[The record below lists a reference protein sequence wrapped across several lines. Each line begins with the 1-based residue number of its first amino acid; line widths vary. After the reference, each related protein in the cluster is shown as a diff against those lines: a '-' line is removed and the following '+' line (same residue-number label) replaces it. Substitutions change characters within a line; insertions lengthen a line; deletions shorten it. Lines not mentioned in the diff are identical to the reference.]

1 MRKTINNHWQF
12 FWLAIG
18 MSILLS
24 SSAIKPQTGD
34 RILPWMAQTK
44 SQISP
49 QAWQKMT
56 VDVRMLIGAPTDF
69 LNLKANVMEVSQ
81 IETAEP
87 EVGVLVKST
96 GHREELEALGAK
108 VGSQIGDIFTIRIP
122 IAKLP
127 ELANNPSVMSIAPSL
142 KRRATLDASVVENKA
157 KQVHQ
162 GQYTTTPPTYSGY
175 TGKGVIVAD
184 ISTGIDWR
192 HSDFINDSNNTSR
205 ILSIWDQTLIPQ
217 SGEKG
222 PAGFSYGV
230 EYTQADINNELDG
243 TPTGYVRSKDL
254 DGHGTHVM
262 GIIAGDGS
270 ATGGGLPG
278 YTYVG
283 MAPQADIIV
292 IKSLLYDSQILDAV
306 SYAMNKADQFG
317 KPVAF
322 NMSFGGHFG
331 AHDGT
336 SLLEQGIDLAVN
348 RGKIVIAVSAGNEGT
363 DAAHGAYIHAEGTVA
378 TGSTNTTTFVI
389 PSYTPNSSAGNDF
402 LEFNLWYQGNDNINV
417 KVTTPNGYT
426 WNASTGYDNNAG
438 ATATSD
444 GAIYID
450 NASTGRDFN
459 NNDRMCYILIW
470 DYYSSQPP
478 RAGTWTIT
486 VTGNNITEG
495 GHYDAWLDFSQLG
508 TNQAYFSASSG
519 SNKELIGIPGTAD
532 KVITVAAHST
542 KTSWVDYSGA
552 TRTVS
557 GAALNDLAYF
567 SSPGP
572 TRDDPGHIVGRQKPD
587 ISASGF
593 GVVAARSADASW
605 STSSMNRNKDGVH
618 LMIWGTSMSAP
629 HIVGAAALMLEK
641 NPTLTAQEIKSLLT
655 ANAHADAYTG
665 SVPNLRW
672 GYGKLDIAAVM
683 QQVTPRQQAVDLFP
697 SFQADDGLSGTTVS
711 FKARVQNSG
720 ATNDSYNLT
729 VSSHSWPTTIW
740 NAAGT
745 SQISSTGVIN
755 ARSQLEILIKVQIP
769 AGTQPSRW
777 DTAVIRA
784 TSASNAAI
792 ADQIS
797 VVTRTPASLPWSD
810 NFPSTKLD
818 TIKWNF
824 NGGPAELNSLGTNEP
839 SSPYSLNLNG
849 NERGGDEVQSQ
860 AIDLSGKAYVMLSFY
875 YQRTGGGNAPES
887 GDDLWVDYYDNSGN
901 WVNLKQYLGSGSSM
915 SSYMQEQILLPATA
929 MHARFK
935 IRFRNV
941 GTPGPN
947 DDWFIDNVAIA
958 EMLPATIP
966 WTDNFPTT
974 TLDANKWPVNI
985 GPAVVNSNGLNEPSA
1000 PYSLDLNG
1008 TDEVQSQPIDLA
1020 GKNNVALLYY
1030 YQKKGGGDSPESGND
1045 LYIDYYNSSGNWVNL
1060 KQHLGS
1066 SPDMTAYQL
1075 EYVPLPTAAYY
1086 NGFRIRFR
1094 TTGDANSDD
1103 WFVDDVKIQ
1112 ILLPPNITWT
1122 PQSISV
1128 ALSPTA
1134 TTSRFLTIGNTG
1146 QGDLFFDL
1154 FVAIP
1159 MGAKANL
1166 LNFEPATRDYPDN
1179 YFSCNFLKDESD
1191 FRHGAPVL
1199 LRRGGPDSY
1208 GHFWRDSDEPGGP
1221 SFNWVEISTS
1231 GTPITGLGD
1240 DTNVGPFDIGFS
1252 FPFFGNNFSSF
1263 RFCTNGFIS
1272 FSSTSTSY
1280 QNNPIPNNS
1289 VYNLVAPFWDD
1300 LDFRTSGSAFYKF
1313 DGEKLIVE
1321 YKDVPLRSNAGGPYT
1336 FEILLYR
1343 DGRIKFQYLTMGS
1356 PVNSCTVG
1364 IQNANGTD
1372 GLEIAFNTSYLHNN
1386 MAILIY
1392 AYATN
1397 WLSFKPTSGHIPP
1410 GGNLVD
1416 TLSFNT
1422 TGLTPDSTYQV
1433 NLVIRSNDEINDTV
1447 QVPIELKINSPDISS
1462 TPSAINVALSK
1473 PDSIRQAI
1481 MLTNNGTG
1489 NLQYQLGVIGALTS
1503 SSMGGVGIVANYID
1517 RTLHTIDLKS
1527 NTIRGPFLSG
1537 SLGSSNLLDVAITP
1551 DNKTALISNG
1561 AGNQVYFVNI
1571 DNPAAPTIQGKVDL
1585 GFFAEDIAITPDGRF
1600 ALVSDGANDTKIA
1613 VVGITS
1619 RTLSTSINLTPRRV
1633 QSIAIAADGQTVL
1646 AADYNNARVHVL
1658 RLNPITGT
1666 IIDLNLAL
1674 VVGDGPINVSVSP
1687 DGQTAL
1693 VANYSGSSISVL
1705 RITAPGEV
1713 SVVASIP
1720 NLSYPQS
1727 IAFSPDGIS
1736 AYVLETG
1743 TSPDRL
1749 AALTISGAG
1758 QVTDTG
1764 QRATLIANATGGF
1777 YGIDVIAISANG
1789 SRAYVGNSSSSG
1801 TSTNKVA
1808 VVELNTMTMANSL
1821 SAGNYPVAVA
1831 LSNSSSW
1838 LSVAPPA
1845 NGEILPNGTKS
1856 IELII
1861 HSKDLAPDSTYHGKV
1876 LISSNDPDESLVTIP
1891 VKLTVTSGPHA
1902 PKHFVFRA
1910 NTEVSY
1916 SIIIDA
1922 ATLDQLPLQVGDEI
1936 GVFTPAGLCVGAS
1949 VWTSA
1954 LPLPLVAWMDDNQ
1967 TSVVDGY
1974 RVGEKMF
1981 FRIWDA
1987 SGGATAEYPAIPT
2000 YTAGNGNFGDGPFAR
2015 IAKLEALTSAKQTI
2029 YLTRGWNWISTNVEP
2044 ETLNVA
2050 AVTRK
2055 VLNLVIM
2062 VNGNGQFYIPGVVNA
2077 IGNYNVREGYKVYVS
2092 ANDSLVILG

>member
-1 MRKTINNHWQF
+1 MKKTINNHWQF

-49 QAWQKMT
+49 HAWQKMT
-56 VDVRMLIGAPTDF
+56 VDVRLLIGAPTDF
-69 LNLKANVMEVSQ
+69 LALKANVMEVSQ

-127 ELANNPSVMSIAPSL
+127 ELANHPHVMNIAPSL

-192 HSDFINDSNNTSR
+192 HGDFINDSNNTSR

-243 TPTGYVRSKDL
+243 TPTGYVRSKDT

-292 IKSLLYDSQILDAV
+292 IKSILYDTQILDAV

-336 SLLEQGIDLAVN
+336 SLLEQGIDLAIN

-363 DAAHGAYIHAEGTVA
+363 DAAHGEYIHAEGTVA

-402 LEFNLWYQGNDNINV
+402 LEFNMWYQGNDNINV

-450 NASTGRDFN
+450 NASTGRDIN

-495 GHYDAWLDFSQLG
+495 GHYDAWLHFSQVG
-508 TNQAYFSASSG
+508 TNHAYFSASSG
-519 SNKELIGIPGTAD
+519 SNKELIGIPGTSD

-557 GAALNDLAYF
+557 GAVLNDLAYF

-605 STSSMNRNKDGVH
+605 SNSSMYRNKDGVH
-618 LMIWGTSMSAP
+618 LMTWGTSMSAP

-655 ANAHADAYTG
+655 ANARADAYTG

-697 SFQADDGLSGTTVS
+697 SYQADDALAGTTVS
-711 FKARVQNSG
+711 FKARVQNNG

-729 VSSHSWPTTIW
+729 VSGHSWPTTIW

-745 SQISSTGVIN
+745 SQLSSTGVIN

-769 AGTQPSRW
+769 AGTQPSRQ
-777 DTAVIRA
+777 DMAVIRA
-784 TSASNAAI
+784 TSASNATI

-824 NGGPAELNSLGTNEP
+824 NGGPAEINSLGTSEP

-860 AIDLSGKAYVMLSFY
+860 AIDLSGKSLVLLSYY

-901 WVNLKQYLGSGSSM
+901 WVNLKRYLGSGSSM
-915 SSYMQEQILLPATA
+915 SSYIQEQILLPATA
-929 MHARFK
+929 MHNRFK

-958 EMLPATIP
+958 EMTAATIP

-985 GPAVVNSNGLNEPSA
+985 GPAVVNSTGLNEPSA

-1020 GKNNVALLYY
+1020 GKANVALLYY

-1066 SPDMTAYQL
+1066 STDMTVYQL
-1075 EYVPLPTAAYY
+1075 EYVPLPTGAYH

-1103 WFVDDVKIQ
+1103 WFVDDVRIESK
-1112 ILLPPNITWT
+1112 LPPD
-1122 PQSISV
+1122 ISV
-1128 ALSPTA
+1128 TPDSFKVELLANDS
-1134 TTSRFLTIGNTG
+1134 TTRTLKISNSGQYDLRFLISKTSSKTALFGSQRTG
-1146 QGDLFFDL
+1146 IDLSSVPAANPNIRDGVVIDTDL
-1154 FVAIP
+1154 FVQANGQPDEPVDCPKSDERHVAPTEPSLTINFDDVSAPSLFSQTVALTSQYASLGVIFAGPGGKDGGAIVNQS
-1159 MGAKANL
+1159 G
-1166 LNFEPATRDYPDN
+1166 NFGVSGYSAP
-1179 YFSCNFLKDESD
+1179 NFLAFNSTASLSD
-1191 FRHGAPVL
+1191 GGRPIGPETISFAHPV
-1199 LRRGGPDSY
+1199 RSVQIKAGHSSGGNVTMQAYNSTGVLIGSKTIASTSSLQTIKVEANGIAKVVISFTGSRLVLDDLVIVGDTFAKWLTFTPDS
-1208 GHFWRDSDEPGGP
+1208 GTIAAAGSQDITVK
-1221 SFNWVEISTS
+1221 FNAV
-1231 GTPITGLGD
+1231 GL
-1240 DTNVGPFDIGFS
+1240 
-1252 FPFFGNNFSSF
+1252 
-1263 RFCTNGFIS
+1263 
-1272 FSSTSTSY
+1272 
-1280 QNNPIPNNS
+1280 
-1289 VYNLVAPFWDD
+1289 
-1300 LDFRTSGSAFYKF
+1300 K
-1313 DGEKLIVE
+1313 
-1321 YKDVPLRSNAGGPYT
+1321 
-1336 FEILLYR
+1336 
-1343 DGRIKFQYLTMGS
+1343 
-1356 PVNSCTVG
+1356 
-1364 IQNANGTD
+1364 
-1372 GLEIAFNTSYLHNN
+1372 
-1386 MAILIY
+1386 
-1392 AYATN
+1392 
-1397 WLSFKPTSGHIPP
+1397 
-1410 GGNLVD
+1410 
-1416 TLSFNT
+1416 
-1422 TGLTPDSTYQV
+1422 PDSTYLA
-1433 NLVIRSNDEINDTV
+1433 NLI
-1447 QVPIELKINSPDISS
+1447 
-1462 TPSAINVALSK
+1462 
-1473 PDSIRQAI
+1473 
-1481 MLTNNGTG
+1481 
-1489 NLQYQLGVIGALTS
+1489 
-1503 SSMGGVGIVANYID
+1503 
-1517 RTLHTIDLKS
+1517 
-1527 NTIRGPFLSG
+1527 
-1537 SLGSSNLLDVAITP
+1537 
-1551 DNKTALISNG
+1551 
-1561 AGNQVYFVNI
+1561 
-1571 DNPAAPTIQGKVDL
+1571 
-1585 GFFAEDIAITPDGRF
+1585 
-1600 ALVSDGANDTKIA
+1600 
-1613 VVGITS
+1613 
-1619 RTLSTSINLTPRRV
+1619 
-1633 QSIAIAADGQTVL
+1633 
-1646 AADYNNARVHVL
+1646 
-1658 RLNPITGT
+1658 
-1666 IIDLNLAL
+1666 
-1674 VVGDGPINVSVSP
+1674 
-1687 DGQTAL
+1687 
-1693 VANYSGSSISVL
+1693 
-1705 RITAPGEV
+1705 
-1713 SVVASIP
+1713 
-1720 NLSYPQS
+1720 
-1727 IAFSPDGIS
+1727 
-1736 AYVLETG
+1736 
-1743 TSPDRL
+1743 
-1749 AALTISGAG
+1749 
-1758 QVTDTG
+1758 
-1764 QRATLIANATGGF
+1764 
-1777 YGIDVIAISANG
+1777 
-1789 SRAYVGNSSSSG
+1789 
-1801 TSTNKVA
+1801 
-1808 VVELNTMTMANSL
+1808 
-1821 SAGNYPVAVA
+1821 
-1831 LSNSSSW
+1831 
-1838 LSVAPPA
+1838 
-1845 NGEILPNGTKS
+1845 
-1856 IELII
+1856 
-1861 HSKDLAPDSTYHGKV
+1861 
-1876 LISSNDPDESLVTIP
+1876 ISSNDPDEPLVTVP
-1891 VKLTVTSGPHA
+1891 VQLTVTSNPSG

-1910 NTEVSY
+1910 NTDGSY
-1916 SIIIDA
+1916 SLIIDA
-1922 ATLDQLPLQVGDEI
+1922 ATLDQVPLQPGDEI

-1949 VWTSA
+1949 VWTGTA
-1954 LPLPLVAWMDDNQ
+1954 PLPLVAWMDDSQ
-1967 TSVVDGY
+1967 TSAVDGY
-1974 RVGEKMF
+1974 RVGEKMS

-1987 SGGATAEYPAIPT
+1987 SGGASAEYPAIPT
-2000 YTAGNGNFGDGPFAR
+2000 YTAGNGNFGDGPYAR
-2015 IAKLEALTSAKQTI
+2015 IAKLEAYTLAKQTI
-2029 YLTRGWNWISTNVEP
+2029 YLTKGWNWVSTHVQP

-2055 VLNLVIM
+2055 VKNLVIM
-2062 VNGNGQFYIPGVVNA
+2062 VNGNGQFYIPGVVNG
-2077 IGNYNVREGYKVYVS
+2077 IGNFNPLEGYKVYVS
-2092 ANDSLVILG
+2092 ANDSLVVQGQPMLASTPIMLKTDWNLVSYLPNQPLNAEVALANIRANLAIAKNDIGGFYIPGVINTLGNMVPGEGYMLYLNKADTLIYPSGPNLTKIANPLVVTHCFKPAHFQVVAPTDDNYCIGVASVKIDGQLPTPGTEIGIFTESGLCVGGGVWMNQEFLAITAWKDNGQTPEIDGYVPGERMLFKIWSKDNDREIDLLASFKIGDGIFGTGSYALVELENILQPTSYALDQNYPNPFNPETTIKYQLPQPGKVTLTIYNLLGQEIKILVDDYQTAGYHTLQWDGTDAEGRALPSGVYVYRLQTKEFSDTKKLIMLK